1 MPLTITV
8 DTKSITDYLVQ
19 VGQRISDH
27 APLLD
32 RIGQLMENR
41 ISDRFETRTDP
52 AGAAGH
58 RGPRARRRRIP
69 RTRTAACLTATATCW
84 MVEVILSAATRCL
97 LGSIGI
103 TRPGMSSA
111 PRRCPAA
118 ACCLMTPT
126 PESLGAMT
134 VSRSSSRSPT
144 TSRPQRCSGPR
155 ACRACQLRRP
165 LVAAPDA

>member
-52 AGAAGH
+52 GG
-58 RGPRARRRRIP
+58 RN
-69 RTRTAACLTATATCW
+69 W
-84 MVEVILSAATRCL
+84 
-97 LGSIGI
+97 
-103 TRPGMSSA
+103 A
-111 PRRCPAA
+111 P
-118 ACCLMTPT
+118 
-126 PESLGAMT
+126 
-134 VSRSSSRSPT
+134 
-144 TSRPQRCSGPR
+144 
-155 ACRACQLRRP
+155 
-165 LVAAPDA
+165 

>member
-52 AGAAGH
+52 GGRSWAPWSESTKATYPKDAHGSLLDRYGDLLDGRSHTVRGDSVLVGFDRDYAAWHEFGTKTMPR
-58 RGPRARRRRIP
+58 RGLLFDDPD
-69 RTRTAACLTATATCW
+69 TRELGRDDR
-84 MVEVILSAATRCL
+84 ESILELVSDYLKAATL
-97 LGSIGI
+97 
-103 TRPGMSSA
+103 
-111 PRRCPAA
+111 
-118 ACCLMTPT
+118 
-126 PESLGAMT
+126 
-134 VSRSSSRSPT
+134 
-144 TSRPQRCSGPR
+144 
-155 ACRACQLRRP
+155 
-165 LVAAPDA
+165 